1 MFPVA
6 PGLVRLGACSCGAV
20 LVVLAAAPA
29 AAQIDPLAFLKVTQP
44 NVLLLVDTAPRML
57 VGAGGDYFDPHE
69 YEGLSPGDLAL
80 NPAGGPYR
88 RRYRDLRFA
97 SAVDTSLITASIAA
111 VRPSDP
117 EYAGFHNRT
126 RIGIAKRAI
135 ARAVHDNGRS
145 ARFGLLTMR
154 QAGQALPS
162 DPNGG
167 PVASQAADQ
176 QGTGDLADGRWAITV
191 PTVDR
196 ENRLN
201 GSLPPLVM
209 ADDPGANAEV
219 RAIAE
224 RTWSQL
230 RLGPALLPAGRDTA
244 TVSDAPLAALLEDA
258 RQEAA
263 RLIADDDECRNTV
276 AVLIAG
282 GGEGTG
288 RSPDDAAAL
297 AATFTALG
305 GRRVPVHVLAI
316 LPSDEERVELRA
328 IARASGGEYVEV
340 RAEDVESTAATGY
353 LEAVPAAVRAIDAAV
368 QHAFALPSDV
378 NRPPTPSAPLG
389 GTSEFQATGP
399 VIATVNLQGASYASG
414 ERIDDHEVRSATG
427 SLLRQASNVMV
438 TAGFVLPG
446 FEGRL
451 RAFRVYRPEVD
462 PTRGTGVTFVAD
474 GRALWVARTPDPAA
488 RNIFTVLPNG
498 EVASFS
504 PANAA
509 RLAPYLA
516 TFDPLGL
523 IEFVRA
529 HPLGAIVS
537 STPAVLGPPSAGWPP
552 DGDYPPFVARHE
564 GRRAL
569 VFVGANDGM
578 LHAFDARSGLEV
590 WAVIP
595 FNLLPRLQALRDGQ
609 GLDRFGYFVDASP
622 RLADVR
628 VDHDGDGRT
637 EWRTHLYVGQGA
649 GGTFYQAFDVTLDG
663 MAAAGVTATA
673 EESAVLSYFADPSRI
688 RFAWAFPRYSAFD
701 YRLLDHEAGVFGDVS
716 AAAPFAATDLEL
728 SVGQTWS
735 TPVVARPGSGTAS
748 YGVLTGS
755 GFFPYSREQVS
766 WRKHGAVRAGTTF
779 YVLDAATGMPLDTVQ
794 VPADGLA
801 EAVDDCGAVSDCR
814 HQRNA
819 LQADAVGIGRA
830 PATFITGVYVGDLDG
845 HVWRIDVTAEAGVPR
860 IRGTTQVYSA
870 GPTHPLFGAIALV
883 EVDGVRHLFFGS
895 GSDLLPAG
903 REGTSHRLFGV
914 VDGGTGAGFQHDLAG
929 GRTGGSGERVTSA
942 PAIAGDIVYFTT
954 TTREADGVCASPDVH
969 LYAFTFSGGAAYD
982 ATGDGRVSEGESPRV
997 LVLAGAGRATA
1008 PFVVDRHLYFGAG
1021 TRVAVLG
1028 DREKFNAAVG
1038 EPGLRILSWRRVR

>member
-1 MFPVA
+1 MSRFA
-6 PGLVRLGACSCGAV
+6 KRLVRVAGCACGAAIV
-20 LVVLAAAPA
+20 LLDARPA
-29 AAQIDPLAFLKVTQP
+29 AAQVDPLAFLKVTRP

-57 VGAGGDYFDPHE
+57 FGAGGDYFDPHE

-97 SAVDTSLITASIAA
+97 SATDASLITAAIVP
-111 VRPSDP
+111 VRPADA
-117 EYAGFHNRT
+117 EYAGFHNRA

-135 ARAVHDNGRS
+135 ARAVRDNGRS
-145 ARFGLLTMR
+145 ARFGLLAMR
-154 QAGQALPS
+154 QAGVALPG

-167 PVASQAADQ
+167 PVASQAAGQ
-176 QGTGDLADGRWAITV
+176 QGSGDLGDGRWSTTV

-201 GSLPPLVM
+201 GPLPPLVM
-209 ADDPGANAEV
+209 ADDPRANGEV

-224 RTWSQL
+224 RTWGEL
-230 RLGPALLPAGRDTA
+230 RGGPALLPAGRDTG
-244 TVSDAPLAALLEDA
+244 TMFDAPLAALLEDA

-263 RLIADDDECRNTV
+263 RLIAEDDECRNTV

-288 RSPDDAAAL
+288 RSPDDASAL
-297 AATFTALG
+297 AATFTGIG
-305 GRRVPVHVLAI
+305 GRRVPVYVLGI
-316 LPSDEERVELRA
+316 LPKDDERAALRA
-328 IARASGGEYVEV
+328 VARASGGEYFEV
-340 RAEDVESTAATGY
+340 RAEDLESTASTGY
-353 LEAVPAAVRAIDAAV
+353 LEAVPVAVRAIATAV

-378 NRPPTPSAPLG
+378 NQPPTASAPVG

-399 VIATVNLQGASYASG
+399 VIATVNLQGARYASG
-414 ERIDDHEVRSATG
+414 ERIDDHEVRASTG
-427 SLLRQASNVMV
+427 SLLPQASNVMV

-451 RAFRVYRPEVD
+451 RAFRVYRPERD
-462 PTRGTGVTFVAD
+462 SARGTGVAFVAD
-474 GRALWVARTPDPAA
+474 GRALWSARTPDPAA
-488 RNIFTVLPNG
+488 RNIYTVMPDG
-498 EVASFS
+498 EVVSFS
-504 PANAA
+504 AA
-509 RLAPYLA
+509 SAATLAQYLA
-516 TFDPLGL
+516 TFDPVGL

-529 HPLGAIVS
+529 HPIGAIVS

-552 DGDYPPFVARHE
+552 DGEYPRFVARHE

-590 WAVIP
+590 WAMIP

-609 GLDRFGYFVDASP
+609 GLDRFASFVDASP

-673 EESAVLSYFADPSRI
+673 DESTALAYFADPARI
-688 RFAWAFPRYSAFD
+688 RFAWAFPRYAAFD
-701 YRLLDHEAGVFGDVS
+701 YRLHDAEAGVFGDLS
-716 AAAPFAATDLEL
+716 AAPPYGATDLEL

-735 TPVVARPGSGTAS
+735 TPVVARAGSATAG
-748 YGVLTGS
+748 YAVLTGS
-755 GFFPYSREQVS
+755 GFLPHSLEQAS
-766 WRKHGAVRAGTTF
+766 WRKHGSVRAGTTF
-779 YVLDAATGMPLDTVQ
+779 YVLEAATGTPLDTVQ
-794 VPADGLA
+794 VPSDGLA
-801 EAVDDCGAVSDCR
+801 EAVDDCGAIGDCR
-814 HQRNA
+814 HLRNA
-819 LQADAVGIGRA
+819 LQADAVGVGGA

-845 HVWRIDVTAEAGVPR
+845 HVWRVDVTADDGMPR
-860 IRGTTQVYSA
+860 IRGATRVYSA

-895 GSDLLPAG
+895 GSDLLPARG
-903 REGTSHRLFGV
+903 EGTSHRLFGV
-914 VDGGTGAGFQHDLAG
+914 VDGGTARFEYDLAASRNGAG
-929 GRTGGSGERVTSA
+929 GEGVTSA
-942 PAIAGDIVYFTT
+942 PAVAGDVVYFTT
-954 TTREADGVCASPDVH
+954 TTQSAAGACARPDVH
-969 LYAFTFSGGAAYD
+969 LYAFTFAGGAAYD
-982 ATGDGRVSEGESPRV
+982 ADGDGRVREGESPRAV
-997 LVLAGAGRATA
+997 VLAGAGRATA
-1008 PFVVDRHLYFGAG
+1008 PFVADRHLYFGSG
-1021 TRVAVLG
+1021 MGVSVLG
-1028 DREKFNAAVG
+1028 DPEGFNEVTG